1 MSKMIW
7 DATGSRRFETGVS
20 KGVLSVM
27 GDTGTYD
34 KPVPWSGLSKVSES
48 PSGAEVTKL
57 YADNMEYL
65 GLMSSEEYG
74 ATIECYTYPPE
85 FYACDGAVS
94 VAKGITVGQQ
104 NRKKFGFSYQSK
116 IGTDV
121 STDAGYAI
129 HMIYGAQAK
138 PSSKDHETV
147 NNSPAAATMSYE
159 ITTTPVSIPETDLKP
174 TATLTI
180 DSTLVDKDELAAFEK
195 VLYGDTDTE
204 PKFPLPDEVLKLFP
218 KSVAAI
224 TTE

>member
-1 MSKMIW
+1 MAKMIW
-7 DATGSRRFETGVS
+7 DASGTRKFEAGVS
-20 KGVLSVM
+20 KGVLAVM
-27 GDTGTYD
+27 NDNGEYDT
-34 KPVPWSGLSKVSES
+34 PVAWSGLSKIAES

-65 GLMSSEEYG
+65 GLISSEEYG

-85 FYACDGAVS
+85 FYECDGAVS

-104 NRKKFGFSYQSK
+104 NRRKFGYSYQSK

-129 HMIYGAQAK
+129 HMVYGAQAK

-147 NNSPAAATMSYE
+147 NSSPAAATMSYE
-159 ITTTPVSIPETDLKP
+159 ITTTPVSIPGTDLKP

-195 VLYGDTDTE
+195 VLYGDADKE
-204 PKFPLPDEVLKLFP
+204 PEFLMPDQILKLFV
-218 KSVAAI
+218 KSAALI
-224 TTE
+224 TKG